1 VQEKH
6 HSVVKSLL
14 RKRFILCVLR
24 DAVKIKEQDGERQN
38 RKRMRELGLVFT
50 VTSGRPPHGLR
61 MPVEALG
68 LTMPMAAF
76 NGGVIV
82 LPDLS
87 VLDEKTLPD
96 YILPAIVET
105 IESRGLDVWLYSAT
119 DWYVHKRQSPRAR
132 RCFSRN
138 SGRR

>member
-1 VQEKH
+1 
-6 HSVVKSLL
+6 
-14 RKRFILCVLR
+14 
-24 DAVKIKEQDGERQN
+24 
-38 RKRMRELGLVFT
+38 
-50 VTSGRPPHGLR
+50 

-105 IESRGLDVWLYSAT
+105 IESQG
-119 DWYVHKRQSPRAR
+119 
-132 RCFSRN
+132 
-138 SGRR
+138 SGCLAL